1 MRSVFLALALLIA
14 APTAGAATA
23 PGRLEFAVTRNGE
36 PFGTHTI
43 VVTEANGELSVR
55 NAVALRA
62 RVGPLTVFRF
72 EHECTERWRA
82 GALQAMQCETLEDGR
97 RTEMTASRTGAG
109 IRVMGSSGATTFP
122 ADALPATW
130 WTTSVLNRNRL
141 IDAETGEAMPITVS
155 RRGTETLT
163 IGGQS
168 VRTTRYLVQGTIAMD
183 IWYDEQGRW
192 VRTAFT
198 ARNQRIEYQLVS
210 PLSAAPR

>member
-1 MRSVFLALALLIA
+1 MRTVLLILAMLVA

-23 PGRLEFAVTRNGE
+23 PGRLEFSVTRNGE
-36 PFGTHTI
+36 PFGTHSV

-55 NAVALRA
+55 NEVSLRA
-62 RVGPLTVFRF
+62 GVGPLTVFRF

-97 RTEMTASRTGAG
+97 RTELTASRTASG
-109 IRVMGSSGATTFP
+109 IRVTGPSGATTFP
-122 ADALPATW
+122 ADSLPTTW
-130 WTTSVLNRNRL
+130 WTTSVLSRNRL
-141 IDAETGEAMPITVS
+141 IDAETGEAMPITVT

-168 VRTTRYLVQGTIAMD
+168 VRTTRYLVQGTLAMD
-183 IWYDEQGRW
+183 IWYDDQGRW

-198 ARNQRIEYQLVS
+198 ARNQRIEYRLTS

>member
-62 RVGPLTVFRF
+62 GVGPLTVFRF

-168 VRTTRYLVQGTIAMD
+168 VRTTRYLIQGTIAMD